1 MARTLSDYLTGKR
14 NLPQPN
20 GALATKVPVFV
31 VLPAALAAN
40 DLVALLKIPSS
51 VKVIDYDIFAPQ
63 LDSNGTPTLAFS
75 IGVENAGGTD
85 LATVYEAGLIFGRG
99 ASGSVS
105 RCTSPAAAFDATV
118 YTADRV
124 ISLKTTT
131 VAATAA
137 LAGKTI
143 LVLLHLNG

>member
-20 GALATKVPVFV
+20 GALVTKVPVFMT
-31 VLPAALAAN
+31 LPAALAAN
-40 DLVALLKIPSS
+40 DLLALLKVPAG
-51 VKVIDYDIFAPQ
+51 VRVVDFDVFAPQ
-63 LDSNGTPTLAFS
+63 LDSNGAPALAHS

-85 LATVYEAGLIFGRG
+85 LATVYEAGLIFGRT
-99 ASGSVS
+99 ANGSVS
-105 RCTSPAAAFDATV
+105 RCTTAVAAQDAG
-118 YTADRV
+118 YTAERV

-131 VAATAA
+131 IAATAA

-143 LVLLHLNG
+143 LVLLHLVG

>member
-1 MARTLSDYLTGKR
+1 MARTLSDYMTNKR

-20 GALATKVPVFV
+20 DAAVTKIPLFV

-40 DLVALLKIPSS
+40 DLIALMKIPAG
-51 VKVIDYDIFAPQ
+51 VRLVDYDVIAPQ
-63 LDSNGTPTLAFS
+63 LDSNGTPTLAHS

-85 LATVYEAGLIFGRG
+85 LTTAFDTGMTFGRT
-99 ASGSVS
+99 ASGSIS
-105 RCTSPAAAFDATV
+105 RCTVSVPLLDTTAL
-118 YTADRV
+118 TADRV

-131 VAATAA
+131 AAATAA

-143 LVLLHLNG
+143 VVLLHLVG